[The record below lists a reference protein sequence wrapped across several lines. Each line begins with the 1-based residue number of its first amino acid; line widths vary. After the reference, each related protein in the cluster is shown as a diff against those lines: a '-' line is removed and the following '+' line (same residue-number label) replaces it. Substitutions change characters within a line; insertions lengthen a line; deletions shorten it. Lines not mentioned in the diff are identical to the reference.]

1 MSSMT
6 LDQDLVILEWRQLA
20 ACADHDP
27 GLFFPAGETGPAVE
41 QIRQAKR
48 ICSGCDVQEECLM
61 YAIDTNQVAGIWG
74 GLTEDERRPVRRRW
88 LAERRRAVPS

>member
-20 ACADHDP
+20 ACVDHDP
-27 GLFFPAGETGPAVE
+27 ALFFPAGETGPAVE

-48 ICSGCDVQEECLM
+48 ICAGCDVQEECLM

-88 LAERRRAVPS
+88 LAERRRTVPS